1 MPLRGIPVRALPAD
15 RGFALLIVLW
25 MLVLIAFVTIQVTA
39 TGRTELRI
47 SGNLAANAA
56 AEAAADGAIFEALF
70 NLADARP
77 ERHWEADG
85 SVHELRIGNSRITVR
100 VEDEAGRINP
110 NLAAPPLIEGL
121 LRGVGAKPETAADL
135 AQAIG
140 EWAGVAQN
148 AKNPEQLLAEYRAAG
163 LDYAPPASALE
174 SIDELGRVRGMT
186 TQLLDALR
194 PHLSLFSPAT
204 PIAARADPLVV
215 AAIAF
220 AQGGPV
226 TSEPRAARTDANAG
240 PVVARIQATA
250 RGPGAAEVTRT
261 AVARVGSFDPKGYT
275 LLAWMDGIE

>member
-1 MPLRGIPVRALPAD
+1 MPVLRGKSFSTSRCAVRPTRTASKPMPLRGIPVRALRAD

-47 SGNLAANAA
+47 SGNLAA
-56 AEAAADGAIFEALF
+56 
-70 NLADARP
+70 ARP

-121 LRGVGAKPETAADL
+121 LRGIGAKPETAADL

-215 AAIAF
+215 AAI
-220 AQGGPV
+220 
-226 TSEPRAARTDANAG
+226 
-240 PVVARIQATA
+240 
-250 RGPGAAEVTRT
+250 
-261 AVARVGSFDPKGYT
+261 
-275 LLAWMDGIE
+275 

>member
-1 MPLRGIPVRALPAD
+1 
-15 RGFALLIVLW
+15 
-25 MLVLIAFVTIQVTA
+25 
-39 TGRTELRI
+39 
-47 SGNLAANAA
+47 
-56 AEAAADGAIFEALF
+56 
-70 NLADARP
+70 
-77 ERHWEADG
+77 
-85 SVHELRIGNSRITVR
+85 
-100 VEDEAGRINP
+100 
-110 NLAAPPLIEGL
+110 
-121 LRGVGAKPETAADL
+121 
-135 AQAIG
+135 
-140 EWAGVAQN
+140 
-148 AKNPEQLLAEYRAAG
+148 
-163 LDYAPPASALE
+163 
-174 SIDELGRVRGMT
+174 MT

>member
-1 MPLRGIPVRALPAD
+1 MPLRGVFVRALRAD

-25 MLVLIAFVTIQVTA
+25 MLVLIAFITMHVTA

-77 ERHWEADG
+77 DRHWDPDG
-85 SVHELRIGNSRITVR
+85 SVHELRIGSSLITVR

-110 NLAAPPLIEGL
+110 NLAVPALLEGL
-121 LRGVGAKPETAADL
+121 LRALGTKAEKAAEL
-135 AQAIG
+135 AQAIS
-140 EWAGVAQN
+140 EWTGVVQG
-148 AKNPEQLLAEYRAAG
+148 AKNPQQLAAEYRAGG
-163 LDYAPPASALE
+163 LDYGPPASAME
-174 SIDELGRVRGMT
+174 SIDELRGVRGMT
-186 TQLLDALR
+186 TQLLETLR

-204 PIAARADPLVV
+204 PNPAHADPLVT

-226 TSEPRAARTDANAG
+226 ISDPRGERNDPTIV
-240 PVVARIQATA
+240 PIIARIQATA
-250 RGPGAAEVTRT
+250 RGPGDAEVTRT
-261 AVARVGSFDPKGYT
+261 VVARVGPFDAKGYT
-275 LLAWMDGIE
+275 LLAWVDGIE

>member
-1 MPLRGIPVRALPAD
+1 MPLRGIPQRPLRAD

-25 MLVLIAFVTIQVTA
+25 MLVLIAFITIQVTA

-70 NLADARP
+70 NLFDARP

-85 SVHELRIGNSRITVR
+85 SLHELQIGNSWITVR
-100 VEDEAGRINP
+100 VEEEAGRINP
-110 NLAAPPLIEGL
+110 NLAAPALIGGL
-121 LRGVGAKPETAADL
+121 LRAVGTKPETAADL
-135 AQAIG
+135 AQAIS
-140 EWAGVAQN
+140 EWAGVAQGV
-148 AKNPEQLLAEYRAAG
+148 KRPEELLAEYRAAG

-174 SIDELGRVRGMT
+174 SIDELARVRGMT

-204 PIAARADPLVV
+204 PNPSRADPLVV

-220 AQGGPV
+220 AQGGPITGDQQPSRNDA
-226 TSEPRAARTDANAG
+226 TSG

-250 RGPGAAEVTRT
+250 RGPGAAEAART
-261 AVARVGSFDPKGYT
+261 VVARVGSFDPKGYT
-275 LLAWMDGIE
+275 LLAWVDGIE